1 MTNLRKHSA
10 KFCLLFLVVLMI
22 FVSLN
27 VISSSISYAN
37 DNLLRFDG
45 TSILDDLYGSKDA
58 DGNEFDI
65 TKYPKNEKGE
75 LTFYSFVEYGYSYY
89 QDKQD
94 NYALYFY
101 LYNPQQLNFT
111 KNIDANVIRMGV
123 SHNGDEVTEYEDFHV
138 RFISR
143 TTGDYN
149 NLFYKFK
156 VMDPERKLLKSAF
169 EYEGKHGCRRYDV
182 AGVYLKT
189 AKNEV
194 TLDKNIGHTYKCSG
208 FMATYGKD
216 ASAPS
221 TFVCDAS
228 KLETLDIKVYQ
239 TSYLTGVSSAGAYH
253 HNNVSSVYFG
263 IPERVFNEYGNL
275 YEIYA
280 QWYECRT
287 APILVTSDHGF
298 YNQALSRNHYY
309 LSANNSDSDYK
320 DTAVDYALYFGLTS
334 TYLNDANG
342 YQDTKDYE
350 WAYNIRSWT
359 ESTAL
364 PRRYIRRA
372 VFNESTILPFVFY
385 SPSYEE
391 KGAFNVINKQ
401 TVAGDVSS
409 SVIRDYI
416 LNYGSSNFVSWH
428 TSRNLPSELFVNEVD
443 SARAEKGIKVGLNKV
458 RTNLS
463 DTFDLKSW
471 NSEYGR
477 WWDKIAQYG
486 WSYPKNDALSE
497 EHVGVKP
504 FEEIT
509 AEKLLS
515 GNLAYDL
522 LINEQDVD
530 AFRTFCN
537 DALNKTQKERPYL
550 FRFAVSDYTSYPVV
564 RRYKDGKKEKEVE
577 DCYLA
582 QETVFFDFN
591 IITMTFKGEENY
603 YTLPVM
609 HTPVDVVPG
618 VKAPDVELTPGEHIV
633 DKTLSAFEKFLNGL
647 KNSEF
652 LNVLKL
658 IAVILLTIVF
668 TILLFAFLDKLV
680 VSRFDNPWAKVGMGF
695 VCLILAFVISASCVF
710 LCGSA
715 IYGSVHKLDFNSAMN
730 AFWKN
735 IIRR

>member
-1 MTNLRKHSA
+1 MINLRKHSA

-45 TSILDDLYGSKDA
+45 TSILDDLHGSKDA
-58 DGNEFDI
+58 NGNEFDI

-75 LTFYSFVEYGYSYY
+75 LKFYNFVEYGYSYY
-89 QDKQD
+89 PDKQD

-156 VMDPERKLLKSAF
+156 IMDPERKLLKSAS

-182 AGVYLKT
+182 AGVFLKT

-194 TLDKNIGHTYKCSG
+194 TLDKNVGHTYKCSG
-208 FMATYGKD
+208 YMATYGKD

-228 KLETLDIKVYQ
+228 KLETLDINVYQ

-287 APILVTSDHGF
+287 APILVTSNQGF
-298 YNQALSRNHYY
+298 YNQALSRNHYTLQNVADNNKILLYDKNIDYY
-309 LSANNSDSDYK
+309 LTYGYRRDPAPNSDRVFFD
-320 DTAVDYALYFGLTS
+320 
-334 TYLNDANG
+334 
-342 YQDTKDYE
+342 
-350 WAYNIRSWT
+350 WAYNLRPYSY
-359 ESTAL
+359 SSMGVSAV
-364 PRRYIRRA
+364 RRA
-372 VFNESTILPFVFY
+372 DEYSYLLPYVFY

-477 WWDKIAQYG
+477 WWDKLVQYG
-486 WSYPKNDALSE
+486 WSYPKNDALGDD
-497 EHVGVKP
+497 HVGVKP

-515 GNLAYDL
+515 GNLSRDL

-530 AFRTFCN
+530 VFKKFCN
-537 DALNKTQKERPYL
+537 DSLNKTQKEIPYL
-550 FRFAVSDYTSYPVV
+550 FRFAVSDYYSRPVTRYIAGDNLSTNGSYTDT
-564 RRYKDGKKEKEVE
+564 YF
-577 DCYLA
+577 A

-591 IITMTFKGEENY
+591 IITMIFKGEESY

-668 TILLFAFLDKLV
+668 TVLLFAFLDKLV

-735 IIRR
+735 VIRR